1 VRLDPHEER
10 ETRRIILLRGK
21 NPEVLVGFDGTH
33 RTLPQVE
40 IPRWQRVAEH
50 LASALHEICGIHAV
64 SVSSLDAS
72 LADLG
77 SQQIRY
83 EIMEPYAPDAE
94 APREKEWVAVDC
106 LVESGFRDPGDVH
119 AVRQAIAQSV
129 AYAEDASLGPFGRLG
144 WFPDLQRWVQEQIA
158 TQGLHLNGRFRQL
171 NACLTSSLIRFET
184 DGPAV
189 WFKAVGAPN
198 QQEYPLTLALARS
211 FSRFVPQIISTR
223 PEWNGWLAR
232 EAEGSLLNDCSAI
245 ASWEAAA
252 ADLAELQISSLG
264 RSLHLLDPGARDLR
278 IWALSDLVEPFFR
291 AMGELMERQTKIP
304 PATLSCE
311 ELRSLSARVRDAL
324 AVLDGAGIPTTL
336 GHLDLNPGNI
346 ICSPIGC
353 VFLDWAEAFVGHPF
367 LTFQYLLEHFRR
379 TFGQGRSQE
388 TQLIVRYSSP
398 WRAFASESDIR
409 RALDVAPLVAV
420 FAYATGNDLWT
431 DPRRLEEQ
439 RSAGY
444 LRSLTRRM
452 EREARALAERSVLC
466 PS

>member
-1 VRLDPHEER
+1 VHMDPHEER

-33 RTLPQVE
+33 RTLPEVE

-50 LASALHEICGIHAV
+50 LIAALSETYGIDAV
-64 SVSSLDAS
+64 SVSSFEPPGAES
-72 LADLG
+72 G
-77 SQQIRY
+77 SRQIRY

-94 APREKEWVAVDC
+94 AQREKEWVAVDC
-106 LVESGFRDPGDVH
+106 LVESGFRDPGDVY
-119 AVRQAIAQSV
+119 AVRQAISQSL
-129 AYAEDASLGPFGRLG
+129 ACAEDASLGPFGRLG

-171 NACLTSSLIRFET
+171 NACPTFSLIRFET

-198 QQEYPLTLALARS
+198 QREYPLTLALARS

-232 EAEGSLLNDCSAI
+232 EAEGTLLNDCSAI
-245 ASWEAAA
+245 ASWQAAA

-291 AMGELMERQTKIP
+291 AMGELMERQTKMP
-304 PATLSCE
+304 PATLSRE
-311 ELRSLSARVRDAL
+311 QLRCLSGRVRDAL
-324 AVLDGAGIPTTL
+324 AVLNGAGIPTTL
-336 GHLDLNPGNI
+336 GNLDLNPGNI
-346 ICSPIGC
+346 ICSPTGC

-379 TFGQGRSQE
+379 TLGPDYSQE
-388 TQLIVRYSSP
+388 TQLVARYVSP
-398 WRAFASESDIR
+398 WRAFVSESDIR
-409 RALDVAPLVAV
+409 RALEVAPLVAA
-420 FAYATGNDLWT
+420 FAYATGNDLWK
-431 DPRRLEEQ
+431 DAGKLEVT
-439 RSAGY
+439 RTAGY

-452 EREARALAERSVLC
+452 EREAQVLLEGSVSC